1 MCSRRPG
8 VEKWSLE
15 TSNEADPKGAL
26 ALAGYRAR
34 KKRGSGFMFSSPGSS
49 LLG

>member
-8 VEKWSLE
+8 VEKGSLE
-15 TSNEADPKGAL
+15 TSNDADPKGAL
-26 ALAGYRAR
+26 ALAGYGAR
-34 KKRGSGFMFSSPGSS
+34 KKRESGFMFSSPGSS